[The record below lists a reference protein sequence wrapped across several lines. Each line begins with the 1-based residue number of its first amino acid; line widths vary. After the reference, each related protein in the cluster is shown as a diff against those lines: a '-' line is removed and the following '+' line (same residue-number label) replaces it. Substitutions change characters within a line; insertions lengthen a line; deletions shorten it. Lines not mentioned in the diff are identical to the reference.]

1 MSDLTG
7 REALAVLFSVL
18 KHAGSVLGTKE
29 ALGETWDVVECFSSL
44 LDCFT
49 TEQSTVKASLFVP

>member
-7 REALAVLFSVL
+7 RERLAVLFSVL

-29 ALGETWDVVECFSSL
+29 A
-44 LDCFT
+44 
-49 TEQSTVKASLFVP
+49 